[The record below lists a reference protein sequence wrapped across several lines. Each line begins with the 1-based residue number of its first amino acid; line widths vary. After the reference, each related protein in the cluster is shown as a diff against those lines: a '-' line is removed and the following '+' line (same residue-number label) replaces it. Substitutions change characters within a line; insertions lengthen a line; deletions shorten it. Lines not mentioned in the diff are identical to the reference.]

1 MRCLFSVSQGE
12 TLMSINGDALEY
24 SILRAPIE
32 EIWIGTGRFVVHVV
46 RADAHVVRRKRHDFF
61 RFLERQ
67 RTQEHRI
74 QDAEDRGVRA
84 NTKCKCDD
92 NDGGKGW
99 LLCQRAQRIANILS
113 HGAGIIPSVRR

>member
-46 RADAHVVRRKRHDFF
+46 RA
-61 RFLERQ
+61 
-67 RTQEHRI
+67 
-74 QDAEDRGVRA
+74 